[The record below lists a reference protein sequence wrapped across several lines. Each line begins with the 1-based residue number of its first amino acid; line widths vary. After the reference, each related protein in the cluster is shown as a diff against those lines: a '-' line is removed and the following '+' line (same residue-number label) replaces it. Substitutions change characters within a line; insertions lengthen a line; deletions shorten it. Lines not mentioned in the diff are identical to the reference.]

1 MDVPLS
7 PTSRVRAKLATFSR
21 ASSSIRV
28 VDEYARFRD
37 LAKKK
42 RHRSDGDVLAADVAT
57 RQNTLAP
64 LAINRADHGKRIS
77 HVSATSVGS
86 SSSSSLAK
94 FEALLVSARSKPLS
108 KQGIRSKS
116 EAVAFDFEA
125 ATILEEEAAAEPG
138 RADAAAVEEEDV
150 FIGEKQPSA
159 AAQALAGIHSIETLV

>member
-64 LAINRADHGKRIS
+64 LSINRADHGKRIS
-77 HVSATSVGS
+77 QVSATSVG